1 MDNNKRMNLIKG
13 IVGGL
18 ILLLGIGV
26 IIGYKYG
33 LFYGSIPWVIITIVC
48 STVVLLI
55 SGLLLLPR
63 ARIQRTSRTY
73 EFRTDQHNR
82 EYHETVQ
89 RRESRDFTPT
99 PKYNQKSSE
108 VARFCNYCG
117 VNLQKGTR
125 ICSNCGQNLD

>member
-18 ILLLGIGV
+18 ILLLGIGI

-33 LFYGSIPWVIITIVC
+33 LFDGSIPWVIISIVG

-55 SGLLLLPR
+55 SVLLLLPR
-63 ARIQRTSRTY
+63 ARIQKTSRTF

-82 EYHETVQ
+82 EYHETGQ
-89 RRESRDFTPT
+89 RSEYKDFIPS
-99 PKYNQKSSE
+99 QKHKQKISDKE
-108 VARFCNYCG
+108 RFCNYCG

-125 ICSNCGQNLD
+125 ICTNCGQNLE